1 MQNFLII
8 ACISFTV
15 TLLKSFEVDSSHM
28 LLSSEVKSSRMWSS
42 RRWSIWGHF
51 SLKSGHIS
59 VPQRLAGLVLVSDK
73 LQCSGNLKLRLP
85 QSHWADCGILF
96 CHFCTAAYSYRT

>member
-1 MQNFLII
+1 M

-28 LLSSEVKSSRMWSS
+28 PLSSEVKSSQQWST
-42 RRWSIWGHF
+42 WGHF

-59 VPQRLAGLVLVSDK
+59 VPQRLAGLLKARNTNTIHCVSK
-73 LQCSGNLKLRLP
+73 KVHPFCLQ
-85 QSHWADCGILF
+85 
-96 CHFCTAAYSYRT
+96 